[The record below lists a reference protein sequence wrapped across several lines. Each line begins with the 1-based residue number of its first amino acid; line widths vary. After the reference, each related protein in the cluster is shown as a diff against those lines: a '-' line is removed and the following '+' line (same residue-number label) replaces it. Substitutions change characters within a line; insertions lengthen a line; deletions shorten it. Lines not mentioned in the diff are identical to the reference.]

1 MVCRS
6 GDSNDRLA
14 DRFGVRSE
22 HARSAFWDFTYRHYS
37 EKSGSH
43 ADIRLWSTPDMD
55 DSLKSQLYQKIAE
68 ENKKSKFYDVLTSK
82 FSDPLNKERKPVFI
96 NIDRLA

>member
-1 MVCRS
+1 
-6 GDSNDRLA
+6 
-14 DRFGVRSE
+14 
-22 HARSAFWDFTYRHYS
+22 
-37 EKSGSH
+37 
-43 ADIRLWSTPDMD
+43 MD

>member
-1 MVCRS
+1 MKIAIIQLNA
-6 GDSNDRLA
+6 DSNKQNNIQNACNLVNEASNKNVDLILLPEV
-14 DRFGVRSE
+14 FN
-22 HARSAFWDFTYRHYS
+22 YRGPLV
-37 EKSGSH
+37 KR
-43 ADIRLWSTPDMD
+43 D
-55 DSLKSQLYQKIAE
+55 LYQKIAE